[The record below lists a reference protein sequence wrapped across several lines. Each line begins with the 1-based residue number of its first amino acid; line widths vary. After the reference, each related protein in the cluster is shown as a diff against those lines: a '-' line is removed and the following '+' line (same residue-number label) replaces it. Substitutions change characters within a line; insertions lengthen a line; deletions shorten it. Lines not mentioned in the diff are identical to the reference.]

1 MTALSQ
7 LPTHQPISSFGR
19 LADQAAPSPPSTADF
34 ELATRVSLYL
44 QQRLFRASR
53 DVAVEARDGVITLA
67 GTAPTFYERQLLG
80 VAACRVAGVRQLV
93 DRLHVLPTAARRGDS
108 GSSTATRPRPA

>member
-1 MTALSQ
+1 MTALSL
-7 LPTHQPISSFGR
+7 LPSHHSTSPLGR
-19 LADQAAPSPPSTADF
+19 HADQAEPLPPAAADF

-53 DVAVEARDGVITLA
+53 DVAVEARDGVVTLA

-80 VAACRVAGVRQLV
+80 VAARRVAGVRQIV
-93 DRLHVLPTAARRGDS
+93 DRLHVLPTTSRQPRLRSFSAA
-108 GSSTATRPRPA
+108 TPRPA